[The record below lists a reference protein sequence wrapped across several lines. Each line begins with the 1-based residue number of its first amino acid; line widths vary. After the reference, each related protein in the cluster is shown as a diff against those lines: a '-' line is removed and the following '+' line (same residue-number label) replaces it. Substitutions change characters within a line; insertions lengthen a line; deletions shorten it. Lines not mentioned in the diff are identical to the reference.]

1 MLFTLAMSL
10 ALVQGGSFRTD
21 TTLTVQPGTRLAL
34 HAMGG
39 DVVVRTWDRGQVRIR
54 ASHSANTSV
63 RIRDNGAVLRLE
75 AEGRMGMPGRTD
87 FDLTVPAW
95 MAADL
100 DGMNF
105 SVEVDGVAS
114 VKASTLNGDLIAR
127 RAGEVSFNTMNGDIR
142 VEDARGRL
150 SLSTVSGR
158 IEVQGAS
165 GDISAQAVSGHIG
178 LYRIESSRVEASSV
192 SGQVIYSGS
201 VRDNGSYALGTHS
214 GAVTFALPAGANAT
228 VNTSTMTGGLN
239 ASFTLPSLDQRSRGR
254 TQIRFGNGSA
264 SVDLESFS
272 GDVRLVRPNEVPPLP
287 ERRSRRSG
295 LSGLDRLDGAG
306 VATFGL
312 DVAGEVL
319 RSLDLGRLS
328 ELSGL
333 AALSALGELAVP
345 MPPIPPT
352 TRWEWP

>member
-1 MLFTLAMSL
+1 MLVTLAMSL

-21 TTLTVQPGTRLAL
+21 TTVAVQPGTRLAL

-39 DVVVRTWDRGQVRIR
+39 EVVVRTWDRGQVRIR

-63 RIRDNGAVLRLE
+63 RIRDNGAVLRLD

-95 MAADL
+95 MATDF

-105 SVEVDGVAS
+105 SVEADGVAS
-114 VKASTLNGDLIAR
+114 VKASTLNGDLVAR
-127 RAGEVSFNTMNGDIR
+127 RAGEVNFATMNGDIR

-158 IEVQGAS
+158 IEVQGAR
-165 GDISAQAVSGHIG
+165 GDVSAQAVSGHIG
-178 LYRIESSRVEASSV
+178 LYRIESARVEASTV

-201 VRDNGSYALGTHS
+201 VRDDGSYALGTHS

-228 VNTSTMTGGLN
+228 VHTSTMTGGFD
-239 ASFTLPSLDQRSRGR
+239 ASFPLPSLDQRSRGR
-254 TQIRFGNGSA
+254 TLIRFGSGSA
-264 SVDLESFS
+264 AVDLESFS
-272 GDVRLVRPNEVPPLP
+272 GDVRLVRPHEVPPLP
-287 ERRSRRSG
+287 ARRSREPGRSG
-295 LSGLDRLDGAG
+295 LERLDGAG

-312 DVAGEVL
+312 DIAGEVL
-319 RSLDLGRLS
+319 RGLDLGRLS

-333 AALSALGELAVP
+333 AALSAIGERALPV
-345 MPPIPPT
+345 PPIPPA
-352 TRWEWP
+352 TRREWP